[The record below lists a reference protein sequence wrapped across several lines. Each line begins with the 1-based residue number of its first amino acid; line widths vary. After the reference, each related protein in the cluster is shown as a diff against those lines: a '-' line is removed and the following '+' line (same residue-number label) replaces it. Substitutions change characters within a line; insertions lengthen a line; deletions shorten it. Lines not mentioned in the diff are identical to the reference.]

1 MLDLDFMCVDF
12 NYTEFCIDA
21 QEVRKGNWRL

>member
-1 MLDLDFMCVDF
+1 MLDLDFLCVEF